1 MPKAVDFSEKN
12 IANFGLITNVT
23 DDAFNQCFSDDE
35 LVYSPHELDLIK
47 NTNDEYIQS
56 PDEQEQDDEQKSLD
70 GSEHDLSKDKTETVD
85 SASHSVM
92 SNEEHSSNHDQ
103 NTSSAASIQAVAGH

>member
-12 IANFGLITNVT
+12 IANFGLITNVG

-47 NTNDEYIQS
+47 NTNDEYI
-56 PDEQEQDDEQKSLD
+56 
-70 GSEHDLSKDKTETVD
+70 
-85 SASHSVM
+85 
-92 SNEEHSSNHDQ
+92 
-103 NTSSAASIQAVAGH
+103 